1 MEVKVNLNFEQLLK
15 LILQLPKEQKKQIQT
30 KLGEELQQP
39 VEKPVETKRKA
50 GALKGFVTYMAEDF
64 DAPLEDMKPY
74 ME

>member
-15 LILQLPKEQKKQIQT
+15 LILQLPKEQKKQIQA
-30 KLGEELQQP
+30 KLGEELPPP
-39 VEKPVETKRKA
+39 VEKPLETQRKA
-50 GALKGFVTYMAEDF
+50 GALKGFVSYMAEDF